1 MEQCKHES
9 EIKRL
14 IRIIDGNGKKGLLHD
29 VTVIEERVTKMEDSL
44 NKLATAYS
52 ALARNDSN
60 REAVRKALG
69 KGLITASVIVGM
81 FGTIITL
88 IIKIL

>member
-9 EIKRL
+9 TINRL
-14 IRIIDGNGKKGLLHD
+14 VRIIDGNGKRGILQD
-29 VTVIEERVTKMEDSL
+29 VIVIDERVTKMEESID
-44 NKLATAYS
+44 KLATAYS